1 MAKNILL
8 CEVIGGERLN
18 IFKVVRESTSIVPLR
33 NNDICRQPCERSRLT
48 PIKLQFP
55 GAMDVSSENKL
66 LINLP
71 LDLIGERRAG
81 CQYGCA
87 QMLSVPLLPDSFK
100 LLPMAWY
107 QPWVHW
113 SLD

>member
-1 MAKNILL
+1 MIQ
-8 CEVIGGERLN
+8 CGEETGYFQDSKR
-18 IFKVVRESTSIVPLR
+18 VTSVVPLR
-33 NNDICRQPCERSRLT
+33 NMDICRQPCERSRLT

-71 LDLIGERRAG
+71 LDLIVERRAG

-87 QMLSVPLLPDSFK
+87 QMLSVPLLPDSFE